1 MGWFGGRSGETC
13 FSRPQNAQ
21 SQHIPCSPISRSGS
35 LITVPR
41 LTKTRRRALSATLFA
56 AAIAPAAH
64 ALEHITLRNGFA
76 IDCVRHEALDATHVR
91 LYLNGENNY
100 QDITATEIADVETLP
115 DPPAPPVLLAATPA
129 IVTSAEPTPA
139 EMHQLLV
146 AAGTAHNIDEDLLAS
161 VIKAE
166 SGGHVKAVSRA
177 GAQGLMQLMP
187 STAHTLGVTD
197 SFKADQN
204 IAGGT
209 AYLDSLLKRYKD
221 NLALALAAYN
231 AGPGAVDRYRGIPP
245 FRETRAYVAR
255 VIREFNRRKQAAT
268 LAAVAT
274 ISR

>member
-1 MGWFGGRSGETC
+1 
-13 FSRPQNAQ
+13 
-21 SQHIPCSPISRSGS
+21 
-35 LITVPR
+35 VPR
-41 LTKTRRRALSATLFA
+41 LTKTRRHTLAAALIA

-64 ALEHITLRNGFA
+64 ALEHITLRNGFEL
-76 IDCVRHEALDATHVR
+76 DCVRHEALDATHIR
-91 LYLNGENNY
+91 LYMKGENNY
-100 QDITATEIADVETLP
+100 QDIAANQIARVETLP
-115 DPPAPPVLLAATPA
+115 DPPPPTVAPAITPA
-129 IVTSAEPTPA
+129 VILSAAEPTPT

-166 SGGHVKAVSRA
+166 SGGHTKAVSRA

-187 STAHTLGVTD
+187 ATAHTLGVTD

-209 AYLDSLLKRYKD
+209 AYLDALLKRYKD

-255 VIREFNRRKQAAT
+255 VIREFNRRKQAST

-274 ISR
+274 ITH

>member
-1 MGWFGGRSGETC
+1 
-13 FSRPQNAQ
+13 
-21 SQHIPCSPISRSGS
+21 
-35 LITVPR
+35 VPR
-41 LTKTRRRALSATLFA
+41 LTKIRRRALSVALFA
-56 AAIAPAAH
+56 AVIAAGAH
-64 ALEHITLRNGFA
+64 ASEHITLRNGFA

-91 LYLNGENNY
+91 VYLKGDNNY
-100 QDITATEIADVETLP
+100 QDIATNEIARVETLP
-115 DPPAPPVLLAATPA
+115 DPPPPPQIVAVAAAPA
-129 IVTSAEPTPA
+129 IASAEPTAA

-187 STAHTLGVTD
+187 STAHTLGVAD
-197 SFKADQN
+197 SFRADQN
-204 IAGGT
+204 IAGGS

-255 VIREFNRRKQAAT
+255 VIREFNRRKQAST
-268 LAAVAT
+268 LAAVASIT
-274 ISR
+274 R

>member
-1 MGWFGGRSGETC
+1 M
-13 FSRPQNAQ
+13 
-21 SQHIPCSPISRSGS
+21 
-35 LITVPR
+35 PR
-41 LTKTRRRALSATLFA
+41 LTKIRRRALSAALFA

-76 IDCVRHEALDATHVR
+76 IDCIRHEALDTTHIRV
-91 LYLNGENNY
+91 YLSGDNNY
-100 QDITATEIADVETLP
+100 QDIAASDIARVETLP
-115 DPPAPPVLLAATPA
+115 DPPPPPATVAATPA
-129 IVTSAEPTPA
+129 IIASAEPTPA

-146 AAGTAHNIDEDLLAS
+146 AAGTANNIDEDLLAS

-166 SGGHVKAVSRA
+166 SGGHLKAVSRA

-187 STAHTLGVTD
+187 STAHTLGVND
-197 SFKADQN
+197 SFRADQN
-204 IAGGT
+204 IAGGS

-268 LAAVAT
+268 LAAAAT
-274 ISR
+274 ITR